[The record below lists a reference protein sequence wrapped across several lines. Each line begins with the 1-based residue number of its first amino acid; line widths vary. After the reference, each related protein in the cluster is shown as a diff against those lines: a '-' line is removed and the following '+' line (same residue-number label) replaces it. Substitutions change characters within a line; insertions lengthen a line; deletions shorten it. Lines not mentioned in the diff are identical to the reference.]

1 MERHYGRGIYSLIF
15 VIAEIVRRTFLFQA
29 YDPDTLRFLSAGP
42 VYKVIVVRINKKEKS
57 GKAGERKKSMY
68 VSRVEGIRRR
78 LNGLSPVARTIYD
91 GRVWVDCGATIPLGY
106 LSASIKTLP
115 P

>member
-15 VIAEIVRRTFLFQA
+15 VIPEIVRRTFLFQA

-57 GKAGERKKSMY
+57 
-68 VSRVEGIRRR
+68 
-78 LNGLSPVARTIYD
+78 
-91 GRVWVDCGATIPLGY
+91 
-106 LSASIKTLP
+106 
-115 P
+115 

>member
-1 MERHYGRGIYSLIF
+1 MFLNDGSGKTLRERDILLDFCNR
-15 VIAEIVRRTFLFQA
+15 VRRTFLFQA

-42 VYKVIVVRINKKEKS
+42 VYKVIVVRINKKDKS

-78 LNGLSPVARTIYD
+78 LNGLSPRRTNH
-91 GRVWVDCGATIPLGY
+91 L
-106 LSASIKTLP
+106 
-115 P
+115 

>member
-42 VYKVIVVRINKKEKS
+42 VYKVIVVRINKKDKS
-57 GKAGERKKSMY
+57 
-68 VSRVEGIRRR
+68 
-78 LNGLSPVARTIYD
+78 
-91 GRVWVDCGATIPLGY
+91 
-106 LSASIKTLP
+106 
-115 P
+115 